1 MHNDR
6 ELIHAALLWHA
17 AHVRRM
23 AIGMTRR
30 RLDKKL
36 KAADGTIVSP
46 LYLQQAEAARQLTEA
61 KRRELA
67 TLRSLAK
74 ACAKQRGHFDQVD
87 IIDLDAEARLLPFAD
102 LADGR
107 PTTFEEDGERPES
120 KTI

>member
-23 AIGMTRR
+23 AVGKARR
-30 RLDKKL
+30 RLEKKL
-36 KAADGTIVSP
+36 KACDDPIVSP
-46 LYLQQAEAARQLTEA
+46 LYLQQVEAARQLTEA
-61 KRRELA
+61 KRKELA
-67 TLRSLAK
+67 ALRNLAK
-74 ACAKQRGHFDQVD
+74 ACTKQRGHFDRVD
-87 IIDLDAEARLLPFAD
+87 VIDSDIDARLLPYAD

-107 PTTFEEDGERPES
+107 PTTFEVDRQHSES